1 MANQDSFWGTEVGQ
15 EIFYLKIFTVP
26 GQYHKWNLN
35 SSWSFLSKKVFRLT
49 FIKWLKSI
57 LSKMYIIYT
66 TCKNLMQ
73 LTVCNCFNISFTVMQ
88 EEKRPLKKI
97 SRSFSILNSANFL
110 FQYCAY
116 FYFRIWRMQFILIK
130 VKISINYSCHIK
142 AESEYQKYRKLALNP
157 SLTTKYLLNIVSQMF
172 FCGKKNWC

>member
-1 MANQDSFWGTEVGQ
+1 
-15 EIFYLKIFTVP
+15 
-26 GQYHKWNLN
+26 
-35 SSWSFLSKKVFRLT
+35 
-49 FIKWLKSI
+49 
-57 LSKMYIIYT
+57 
-66 TCKNLMQ
+66 MQ

-97 SRSFSILNSANFL
+97 SRAFSILNSANFL

-142 AESEYQKYRKLALNP
+142 AESEYQKYRKLAFKPVFNYKITFRHCVHNCYFVVKKMVLKAIIN
-157 SLTTKYLLNIVSQMF
+157 SFFWYKKKHIFIARILVYIYTKKI
-172 FCGKKNWC
+172 